1 MNIMINISKLA
12 KKIGLVDKKTGK
24 PLTHTLRFWEKKFK
38 QIKPTILN
46 GNHRYYSTKDEEIVR
61 LIYHLLKKEG
71 LTIEGAKKI
80 LNKKINSLD
89 EYKSSSIK
97 TSYYLN
103 KIKTRSKNIL
113 KKSKNLD
120 GKKNTH

>member
-46 GNHRYYSTKDEEIVR
+46 GNHRYYSTIDEEIVR

-71 LTIEGAKKI
+71 LTIEGA
-80 LNKKINSLD
+80 
-89 EYKSSSIK
+89 
-97 TSYYLN
+97 
-103 KIKTRSKNIL
+103 
-113 KKSKNLD
+113 
-120 GKKNTH
+120 